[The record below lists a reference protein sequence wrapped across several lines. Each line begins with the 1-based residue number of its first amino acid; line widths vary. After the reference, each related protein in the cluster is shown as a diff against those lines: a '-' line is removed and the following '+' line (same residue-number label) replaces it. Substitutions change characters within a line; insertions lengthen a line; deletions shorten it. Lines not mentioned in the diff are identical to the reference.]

1 MLVCERKSER
11 CHQVQDV
18 LDKNLGI
25 LTFRLY
31 DWRASYMV
39 FKPWFSL
46 QYYEDTII
54 HLRGWKKCSIKKKQI
69 DDSDWCILG
78 TQGAFQNMSS
88 DEKPFYQLML
98 VIFPL
103 FLTVTV
109 YVPF

>member
-1 MLVCERKSER
+1 MIGGQVTWCLNPGFLSSIMRILLFTSEVERS
-11 CHQVQDV
+11 VQ
-18 LDKNLGI
+18 L
-25 LTFRLY
+25 
-31 DWRASYMV
+31 
-39 FKPWFSL
+39 
-46 QYYEDTII
+46 
-54 HLRGWKKCSIKKKQI
+54 KKKQI